1 MIPNFTSKE
10 EFWNTPLTTRPGK
23 TARALM
29 DDGLGEPGYSF
40 EQYVSGPYGDRIT
53 EYFKTYALYDGQD
66 MHPDVLEYWRNY
78 GKGLHKYFH
87 DHEDN
92 YQRWCAYIPCSYD
105 LPENR
110 ERKYPCIIIGQRTAT
125 MMLYE
130 ASSFIHMAAE
140 NELIILTGNDVNE
153 DDFFENIL
161 NTALRTYPIDPSRVY
176 LHGHSFGAVLSGRHA
191 IKYAKRIAGV
201 CLSGSQYYGADSS
214 REEIERAE
222 KVRMPMVAVHCT
234 RQSRNLLPY
243 NVTPRRQMSPKN
255 RMNATTSDFSL
266 LTGYEEL
273 KFWRRINHC
282 KPVGLEYMRNIQTLS
297 DDPSEQVL
305 GIQFDRTHV
314 EQREGVNHYFG
325 DILDDQQTVMLRY
338 VAVEGGPHAVPPH
351 AGDIAWEFLR
361 NFSRNTRTGEL
372 IRQGE
377 AAGACDPF
385 WTRAFPEI
393 DYLTPREYVASH
405 GDKNFD
411 FNSFMTDDLSACM
424 KETLYTRLHFKG
436 NETGLSDYWASK
448 GVYRNVVET
457 KGKHWVS
464 YIPMAKKGTVPLV
477 IYLGDTD
484 DVMDAEASGIVQAA
498 VSRGMM
504 VAIPEDVNDDSLI
517 ESIPKYLS
525 ERGLGGD
532 RIFFAGFGFGAQC
545 AGRHAVRMAKQVRAV
560 CLMGEQYYG
569 YDNTHEEIAAVG
581 AGLLPVVMIHGTNE
595 ERGILPLYAD
605 SPVPLPER
613 RAEYVTMS
621 TFSLISSFSEHMFW
635 RQLNSCKPVALA
647 DMAATEE
654 SEDLCIQTIGA
665 PVDVTCTGEEM
676 GIKLLCGE
684 IRDTSDRTAIRYIA
698 LAGAPHYAFPAATDQ
713 ACRFFAAHNNS

>member
-1 MIPNFTSKE
+1 MIPKFKAKE

-29 DDGLGEPGYSF
+29 DDGLGEPSYSF

-66 MHPDVLEYWRNY
+66 MHPDVIAYWRNY
-78 GKGLHKYFH
+78 GKGLHKYYH
-87 DHEDN
+87 DNEDCC
-92 YQRWCAYIPCSYD
+92 QRWCAYIPCSYD
-105 LPENR
+105 LPENK
-110 ERKYPCIIIGQRTAT
+110 ERKYPCIIIGQRTAS
-125 MMLYE
+125 MMMYE

-161 NTALRTYPIDPSRVY
+161 NTALRIYPIDPSRIY

-201 CLSGSQYYGADSS
+201 CMSGSQYYGADS
-214 REEIERAE
+214 RQKEIERAM
-222 KVRMPMVAVHCT
+222 KLRMPLVAVHCT
-234 RQSRNLLPY
+234 KQSRNLLPY

-255 RMNATTSDFSL
+255 RMDATTSDFSL

-282 KPVGLEYMRNIQTLS
+282 KPVGLEYMRNIQNLS
-297 DDPSEQVL
+297 ADPSEQVL
-305 GIQFDRTHV
+305 GIEFDRTHV

-325 DILDDQQTVMLRY
+325 DILDDQQTVMIRY

-351 AGDIAWEFLR
+351 AGNIAWDFFK
-361 NFSRNTRTGEL
+361 NFSRNIQTGAL

-377 AAGACDPF
+377 AVGENDPF
-385 WTRAFPEI
+385 WTTAFPAIE
-393 DYLTPREYVASH
+393 YLTPREYVAGH
-405 GDKNFD
+405 GDGNFD
-411 FNSFMTDDLSACM
+411 FHSFMTDDLSACM

-436 NETGLSDYWASK
+436 NETELSDYWASK
-448 GVYRNVVET
+448 GVYRNIVEA

-464 YIPMAKKGTVPLV
+464 YIPIAKKGAIPLV

-504 VAIPEDVNDDSLI
+504 VAIPDEVNDDRLI
-517 ESIPKYLS
+517 VSITKYLS
-525 ERGLGGD
+525 ERGLDHD

-545 AGRHAVRMAKQVRAV
+545 AGRHAVRMAKNVKAV

-569 YDNTHEEIAAVG
+569 YDNTHDEIDAA
-581 AGLLPVVMIHGTNE
+581 ATNPLPVVMIHGTNE

-605 SPVPLPER
+605 SPIALPER
-613 RAEYVTMS
+613 RADHVTMS

-635 RQLNSCKPVALA
+635 RQLNNCKPVTLA
-647 DMAATEE
+647 DMAATER
-654 SEDLCIQTIGA
+654 SEDPCIKRIGA
-665 PVDVTCTGEEM
+665 PVDVTYVSKDM
-676 GIKLLCGE
+676 GIKMLCGD
-684 IRDTSDRTAIRYIA
+684 IHDASDQMAIRYIA
-698 LAGAPHYAFPAATDQ
+698 LEGAPHYAFPAAANQ
-713 ACRFFAAHNNS
+713 ACRFFAEHNNP